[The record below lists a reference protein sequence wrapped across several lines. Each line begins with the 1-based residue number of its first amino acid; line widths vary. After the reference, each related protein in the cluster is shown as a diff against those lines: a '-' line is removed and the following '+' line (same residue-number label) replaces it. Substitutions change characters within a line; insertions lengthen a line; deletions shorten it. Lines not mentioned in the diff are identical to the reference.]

1 MATEQFVEFSSLR
14 WFNFF
19 HFILVNINLLVK
31 KNVRCWC
38 WCDEFVAFASTNIS
52 HEAILEKNHQAK
64 KIYILQFEGL
74 NLLFWMSK
82 IWWHALP
89 GAWSSNLTFLIIRV
103 NSARNMKNC
112 AHLQGLNPLTPM
124 WIYTLYSS
132 KAIDHIFMH
141 LMAGAILDLE
151 SLLCS
156 SSSSGSS
163 WLKLTSNLTNFDVD
177 LSFVKSGNKTTFPPA
192 PTDCGWMYFYYKM
205 RILLM
210 WLFNF
215 YFDIY
220 DSYRTWVT
228 IALFIYTLLWL

>member
-1 MATEQFVEFSSLR
+1 M
-14 WFNFF
+14 
-19 HFILVNINLLVK
+19 
-31 KNVRCWC
+31 
-38 WCDEFVAFASTNIS
+38 
-52 HEAILEKNHQAK
+52 
-64 KIYILQFEGL
+64 

-82 IWWHALP
+82 
-89 GAWSSNLTFLIIRV
+89 AWSSNLTFLIIWV

-112 AHLQGLNPLTPM
+112 AHLQGLNLLTPM

-156 SSSSGSS
+156 SSSGSS

-192 PTDCGWMYFYYKM
+192 STDCGWMYFYYKM